1 MILLWLIACAAFVVA
16 LTAWRQAR
24 RNATRLA
31 QLTEMYWELRYQHGE
46 LRMRVQGTRD
56 TPAPPGADPGGE
68 TGGDRGDSFIP
79 LSSLK
84 R

>member
-1 MILLWLIACAAFVVA
+1 MILLWLIACASFMVA
-16 LTAWRQAR
+16 LMAWRQAR

-56 TPAPPGADPGGE
+56 TAAPPAADAGGE
-68 TGGDRGDSFIP
+68 TSGDRGDSFIP

>member
-16 LTAWRQAR
+16 LMAWSQAR
-24 RNATRLA
+24 RNAKRLA
-31 QLTEMYWELRYQHGE
+31 QLTEMHWELRYQHGE

-56 TPAPPGADPGGE
+56 TPTPPAADTGGE
-68 TGGDRGDSFIP
+68 GGDSFIP

>member
-1 MILLWLIACAAFVVA
+1 MILLWLIACASLIVA
-16 LTAWRQAR
+16 LMAWNQAR
-24 RNATRLA
+24 RNAKRLA
-31 QLTEMYWELRYQHGE
+31 QLTEMHWELRYQHGE

-56 TPAPPGADPGGE
+56 TPAPAPGTDAA
-68 TGGDRGDSFIP
+68 GDRGDSFIP